1 MVSPSKLSPGG
12 PVKLARRHECPKCVS
27 CIPIFWRAGLAGG
40 CGYVRLLL
48 AVALALS
55 GLCGLLVAPG
65 VARPIPGVCPP
76 FCDAIPDSAWIES
89 SSLPLFPVYHW
100 PGLAGVAVTATA
112 PRFEFETWCA
122 GPVAAGDPRN
132 YAVAARA
139 VVPSPAGQ
147 WNLRVQ
153 VTHWRG
159 DTVTGGRAALE
170 TLEKARL
177 ALTSCQATS
186 PRISPSIT
194 TSEARR
200 LAAVISEP
208 GRRVLHT
215 YLLADP
221 GSSTLVELVLWATSP
236 VLVEWPTV
244 ADVQIFDAMAGP
256 LCAAYLGSCR

>member
-1 MVSPSKLSPGG
+1 M
-12 PVKLARRHECPKCVS
+12 
-27 CIPIFWRAGLAGG
+27 
-40 CGYVRLLL
+40 RLLL

-122 GPVAAGDPRN
+122 GPVAAGDPRD

-139 VVPSPAGQ
+139 VVPNPAGQ

-153 VTHWRG
+153 VMHWRG